1 MMPVVHTF
9 HRVLRGLAVLAAVP
23 TIAAAQGTLSGQ
35 GFGYPLGGLS
45 TRSLATGGAF
55 GEFDAKSAR
64 NPAAVV
70 FGQRAGVFFQ
80 YDPEFRQLE
89 QGAQSDRT
97 VTPRFAAIGIF
108 FPIKSRFALG
118 ITSHSLL
125 DRTWGTVI
133 RSGERL
139 GPDSVLYTESNKSSG
154 GLNETRLTLGFAP
167 FNGRIALGAGVNLVT
182 GENRLTLRR
191 QFDDSLRYGTLLR
204 SLTLAYNG
212 SGASAGIIV
221 RPVTWFSLAASA
233 RQGFDLTLRIED
245 TVASKAKVPNRY
257 GFAARFD
264 AIPGVSLMGSADRT
278 EWSKLNGLGSAAAN
292 GIDAWE
298 YAVGADFASQRSQ
311 RAPGWTYSVGYRTRD
326 LPFAASGAPV
336 SEKIFSGGTSTPI
349 AGGRAAID
357 LALQRASREAAG
369 AVSERA
375 WMLSVGLSIRP

>member
-1 MMPVVHTF
+1 
-9 HRVLRGLAVLAAVP
+9 
-23 TIAAAQGTLSGQ
+23 
-35 GFGYPLGGLS
+35 
-45 TRSLATGGAF
+45 
-55 GEFDAKSAR
+55 SAR

-70 FGQRAGVFFQ
+70 LGQRVGLFFQ
-80 YDPEFRQLE
+80 YDPEFRQLDTGTE
-89 QGAQSDRT
+89 SGRT

-108 FPIKSRFALG
+108 FPIKERFALG

-133 RSGERL
+133 LSGERL

-167 FNGRIALGAGVNLVT
+167 FNGKIALGAGFHLVT

-204 SLTLAYNG
+204 NLTLAYSG
-212 SGASAGIIV
+212 TGASAGIVV
-221 RPVTWFSLAASA
+221 RPVPWFSVAGSA
-233 RQGFDLTLRIED
+233 RLGGDLTLRVED
-245 TVASKAKVPNRY
+245 TVSSRAKVPNRY
-257 GFAARFD
+257 GFAARLD
-264 AIPGVSLMGSADRT
+264 AIPGVSLMASADRT
-278 EWSKLNGLGSAAAN
+278 EWSKLNGLGSAQAN
-292 GIDAWE
+292 GLDAWE
-298 YAVGADFASQRSQ
+298 YAVGADFSAQRVN

-336 SEKIFSGGTSTPI
+336 SERIFSGGTSTPLG
-349 AGGRAAID
+349 GGRASLD

-375 WMLSVGLSIRP
+375 WMLSVGLAIRP